1 MLEQVLILI
10 KCGLLSDGCNDNNI
24 NWVKT
29 MFYLQGTYTF
39 NSDYNE
45 TEGEF
50 AFHNELRIQCP
61 IRKCTFTGML
71 NVTRTG
77 PLIKT
82 CSLALSWGAE
92 VK

>member
-10 KCGLLSDGCNDNNI
+10 KFGLLSDGCNDDDNI

-29 MFYLQGTYTF
+29 MLYLQGTYTF
-39 NSDYNE
+39 NGDYNE
-45 TEGEF
+45 TEEEL
-50 AFHNELRIQCP
+50 AFHNVLRIQCLQCP

-71 NVTRTG
+71 SVTHIG

-82 CSLALSWGAE
+82 C
-92 VK
+92 

>member
-1 MLEQVLILI
+1 MLIFI
-10 KCGLLSDGCNDNNI
+10 KFGLLSDVCNDDNNVD
-24 NWVKT
+24 WVKT
-29 MFYLQGTYTF
+29 MLDLQGTHTL

-50 AFHNELRIQCP
+50 AFHNVLRIQCLQCP

-71 NVTRTG
+71 SVTQIG

-82 CSLALSWGAE
+82 C
-92 VK
+92 

>member
-10 KCGLLSDGCNDNNI
+10 KFGLLSDVCNDDNNI

-29 MFYLQGTYTF
+29 MLYLQGTYTY
-39 NSDYNE
+39 NCDYNE

-50 AFHNELRIQCP
+50 AFHNVLRTQYLQCP

-71 NVTRTG
+71 SVTRIG

-82 CSLALSWGAE
+82 C
-92 VK
+92 

>member
-10 KCGLLSDGCNDNNI
+10 KFGLLSDWCNDDNNVD
-24 NWVKT
+24 WVKT
-29 MFYLQGTYTF
+29 MLYLQGTYTL

-50 AFHNELRIQCP
+50 AFHNMLRIQCLQCP
-61 IRKCTFTGML
+61 IRKYIFTRML
-71 NVTRTG
+71 SVTRIG

-82 CSLALSWGAE
+82 C
-92 VK
+92 